1 MNKTFLAIA
10 ISAIALSG
18 STVAAPGDAVP
29 HIFSNGTT
37 ADADQVNSNFA
48 ALVSQI
54 SALVPATH
62 SFRDYS
68 GSSIGTKVFSVQDTE
83 GGYDQEVRVFNRSV
97 AGQVSYTRNRT
108 LTGSTVQ
115 YHTITLDNSGP
126 ELRFIKFE
134 RNDLMSPATVI
145 ETRTMS
151 PGVLIRTEN
160 MEEGKTFGS
169 DSALHSTTATPAD
182 SGVIQTTTLIA
193 SNQSVTVNGVNYS
206 GCIKTARHRSSSK
219 LGAYDM
225 INTLCP
231 NVGLVRSV
239 KSQSYFDGGNL
250 SDTVST
256 LKTQTVLTELL
267 LCDGAT
273 CTP

>member
-29 HIFSNGTT
+29 HTFSNGTT

-83 GGYDQEVRVFNRSV
+83 GEYDREVRVFNRSV

-115 YHTITLDNSGP
+115 YNTITLDNSGA
-126 ELRFIKFE
+126 ELRFTEYK
-134 RNDLMSPATVI
+134 RHNPTTLAVA
-145 ETRTMS
+145 ETRTMT
-151 PGVLIRTEN
+151 PGVLIRTES

-182 SGVIQTTTLIA
+182 SGVIQTTTLIS

-239 KSQSYFDGGNL
+239 KSQSYFNGGNL

-256 LKTQTVLTELL
+256 LKTQTILTELL